1 VRAAF
6 IEDKSLEIGAFPI
19 SSELGVVFLMG
30 QVSKREGER
39 AAQVASKVS
48 GVRRVVT
55 LFDYVG

>member
-1 VRAAF
+1 
-6 IEDKSLEIGAFPI
+6 
-19 SSELGVVFLMG
+19 VVFLMG